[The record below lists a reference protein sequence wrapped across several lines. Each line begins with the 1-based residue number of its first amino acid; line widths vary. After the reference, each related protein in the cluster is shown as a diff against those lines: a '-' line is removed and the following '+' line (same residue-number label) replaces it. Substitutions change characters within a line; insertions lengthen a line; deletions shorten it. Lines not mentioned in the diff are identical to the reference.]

1 MGETWEGHTPSLT
14 YADWHAAECAPR
26 AQGHRMQCYVDLAR
40 SLQTLKPTFQA
51 SKQPFKASSNLQ
63 TLQTNF
69 PTFKPTFQSS
79 NQPSTL
85 QTNLPTFKPTCK
97 PANHPP
103 NLQSSLLNSKPSV
116 LPSSESL
123 AEVTWHSARMKWER
137 NNVVCGVPWTN

>member
-1 MGETWEGHTPSLT
+1 MFFWQWEKYQTRMGETWEGHTPSLT
-14 YADWHAAECAPR
+14 YADWHAADCAPR

-116 LPSSESL
+116 LPL
-123 AEVTWHSARMKWER
+123 LRKFD
-137 NNVVCGVPWTN
+137 

>member
-85 QTNLPTFKPTCK
+85 QTTFQPSNQ
-97 PANHPP
+97 PANLQTTLQTFNPVFSTPNHLFYPP
-103 NLQSSLLNSKPSV
+103 PKVWLRLRGTV
-116 LPSSESL
+116 L
-123 AEVTWHSARMKWER
+123 A
-137 NNVVCGVPWTN
+137 